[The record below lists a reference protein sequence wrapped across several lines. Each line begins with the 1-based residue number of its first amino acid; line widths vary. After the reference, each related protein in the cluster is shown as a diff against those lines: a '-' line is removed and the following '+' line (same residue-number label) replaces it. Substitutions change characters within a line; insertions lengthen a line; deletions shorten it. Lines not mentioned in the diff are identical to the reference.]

1 VTVFLGVDW
10 GAFVV
15 VFVVALA
22 ATAVIVT
29 FFALGIRL
37 FAAGATEAVAGGP
50 VPDEA
55 GAGGGAGDAGAAAPA
70 GGGGRAG
77 GAGHAGGAGRLPAAP
92 AAPRSLPAT
101 VGGAACFAVGIAAV
115 LAGLWLIVPQFH

>member
-29 FFALGIRL
+29 SFALGIRL
-37 FAAGATEAVAGGP
+37 FAAGATEAVA
-50 VPDEA
+50 
-55 GAGGGAGDAGAAAPA
+55 
-70 GGGGRAG
+70 
-77 GAGHAGGAGRLPAAP
+77 

>member
-1 VTVFLGVDW
+1 MTVFLGVDW

-50 VPDEA
+50 VPAEA
-55 GAGGGAGDAGAAAPA
+55 GGSAGRAAGAV
-70 GGGGRAG
+70 
-77 GAGHAGGAGRLPAAP
+77 RLPAAP